1 MPLLVGANSNEASVI
16 LAMGVPPAAALTY
29 LGPDQAAGRAAY
41 GTGLA
46 DDELARQ
53 ILGDAWF
60 VAPSRWLA
68 ARTSAGA
75 PSYLYHFDYVA
86 AARRDRAKGAGH
98 GSEIPYIFGTL
109 GYFASLA
116 GPVDDEDRRFGEG
129 VSACWVAFA
138 KNGVPD
144 CALVPDWP
152 RYQPTD
158 DRLAHLAPRSAV
170 VAGFRKAQLDH
181 LLKIHFA
188 AGQPRP

>member
-1 MPLLVGANSNEASVI
+1 M
-16 LAMGVPPAAALTY
+16 
-29 LGPDQAAGRAAY
+29 
-41 GTGLA
+41 GLA

-53 ILGDAWF
+53 VLGDAWF
-60 VAPSRWLA
+60 VAPARWLA

-138 KNGVPD
+138 KNGVP
-144 CALVPDWP
+144 
-152 RYQPTD
+152 
-158 DRLAHLAPRSAV
+158 RSEEHTSELQSLMRTSYAV
-170 VAGFRKAQLDH
+170 FC
-181 LLKIHFA
+181 LKKNKKE
-188 AGQPRP
+188 